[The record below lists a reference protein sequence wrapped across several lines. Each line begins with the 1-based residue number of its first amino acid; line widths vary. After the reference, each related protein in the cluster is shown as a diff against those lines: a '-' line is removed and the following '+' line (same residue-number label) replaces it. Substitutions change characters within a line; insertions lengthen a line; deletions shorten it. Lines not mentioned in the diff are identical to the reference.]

1 MAYFSDLTVSMFF
14 HHSRTSLSCK
24 LSLIFVFG
32 LVCATFAAAMPLSS
46 DKPAVSIP
54 PSNVNPAIIPKRDL
68 NEEQVTITFEP
79 GHQEPLALKDIQDQI
94 EDCLKLVASKLGF
107 TASVSEWRE
116 MPNRRSGMVHFIMKS
131 GPLYYSGQLH
141 DTASTAK
148 DPKAEKHTRF
158 ILQQLNGEYRGRNFI
173 LASDGSAVKVDK

>member
-1 MAYFSDLTVSMFF
+1 MAYFQILQ
-14 HHSRTSLSCK
+14 TSLSCK

-68 NEEQVTITFEP
+68 NKELVTITFDQ
-79 GHQEPLALKDIQDQI
+79 GRREPLPLKDIQDQI
-94 EDCLKLVASKLGF
+94 EHCLKLVASELGF

-116 MPNRRSGMVHFIMKS
+116 VPYRRSDMVHFIMES
-131 GPLYYSGQLH
+131 DVVSYLGQLH
-141 DTASTAK
+141 VTASTAK
-148 DPKAEKHTRF
+148 DPKAEKSTRF
-158 ILQQLNGEYRGRNFI
+158 ILEQLNGEYRGRKFI